1 MPQRAAATCRFRRSS
16 LWQKQPNRG
25 GGRSRAHRPAAAR
38 QGPQEQKP
46 VAGRAWRKSRRRQKR
61 REVMIMKRKAEND
74 DDDDERFI
82 RQGVCLCTK
91 RYNIVFI
98 VLGSSN
104 IMLEL

>member
-1 MPQRAAATCRFRRSS
+1 
-16 LWQKQPNRG
+16 
-25 GGRSRAHRPAAAR
+25 
-38 QGPQEQKP
+38 
-46 VAGRAWRKSRRRQKR
+46 
-61 REVMIMKRKAEND
+61 MIMKRKAEND

-82 RQGVCLCTK
+82 RQGVGLCTK